1 MKPPTKRPATWA
13 TQKMV
18 GERIKIVDKASR
30 KASRKICCTNDYNR
44 SQRIQRKSP
53 CSITIVLSALNDFR
67 IVVMITCR
75 FFKNLMVRNTRNAL
89 SALIALNMRSS
100 LKMAATSKEPTFC
113 TISGSRKSTTVK
125 RTMSRSIM
133 FHPVLKKY
141 ERRAYSFTMISMK

>member
-1 MKPPTKRPATWA
+1 MKPSTKRPAAWA

-30 KASRKICCTNDYNR
+30 KASRKICRTNNYNR

-75 FFKNLMVRNTRNAL
+75 FFKNLERKTFRPLNQKDLLKDHRRTVCRDSVSFGYIIDL
-89 SALIALNMRSS
+89 FSKVLEIAQ
-100 LKMAATSKEPTFC
+100 
-113 TISGSRKSTTVK
+113 
-125 RTMSRSIM
+125 
-133 FHPVLKKY
+133 
-141 ERRAYSFTMISMK
+141 